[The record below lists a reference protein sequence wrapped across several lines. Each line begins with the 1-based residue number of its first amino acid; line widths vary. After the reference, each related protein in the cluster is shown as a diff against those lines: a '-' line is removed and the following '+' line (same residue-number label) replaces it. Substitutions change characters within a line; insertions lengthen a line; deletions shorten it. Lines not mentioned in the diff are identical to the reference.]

1 MDEKTMFELLEI
13 HDAIDRL
20 YEVERLLIGTCV
32 GTGPGEG
39 IIGDMEYHTIEI
51 IMRHSKIYQPGQ
63 DIIDSYFG
71 KVLYDK
77 EMDNHRK
84 ARILLG
90 IAE

>member
-51 IMRHSKIYQPGQ
+51 IMRHSKI
-63 DIIDSYFG
+63 
-71 KVLYDK
+71 
-77 EMDNHRK
+77 
-84 ARILLG
+84 
-90 IAE
+90 

>member
-1 MDEKTMFELLEI
+1 
-13 HDAIDRL
+13 
-20 YEVERLLIGTCV
+20 
-32 GTGPGEG
+32 
-39 IIGDMEYHTIEI
+39 
-51 IMRHSKIYQPGQ
+51 MRHSPLHNEGD
-63 DIIDSYFG
+63 DILDSYFG